1 MLRSGLDVRSTVL
14 AALNKL
20 QASEN
25 FFGVLDG

>member
-1 MLRSGLDVRSTVL
+1 MLRSGSDVRSTVL
-14 AALNKL
+14 AALEL